1 MLNLQTLFASC
12 VRLVMKALPPQ
23 GFIISLENRKLISLL
38 VWSRKVYETEQ
49 GRNEEQGIFISKK
62 KTMNTDIIKLLYVK
76 KCVLVDDT
84 KNESLGLKFC
94 L

>member
-1 MLNLQTLFASC
+1 
-12 VRLVMKALPPQ
+12 MKALPPQ

-84 KNESLGLKFC
+84 KNDSLGLKFC